1 MLNEALLP
9 KDERAS
15 SASATAGKAAAAADG
30 DEEPVVD
37 RAELNREILLAAAG
51 LLPDDGGLAKVRVGV
66 GGRGRA
72 PDRSHCW
79 IEGMI

>member
-9 KDERAS
+9 KEDRAS
-15 SASATAGKAAAAADG
+15 SASAAAGKAAAADG

-51 LLPDDGGLAKVRVGV
+51 LLPDDGGLAKVCVGIGIGEVV
-66 GGRGRA
+66 GR
-72 PDRSHCW
+72 RS
-79 IEGMI
+79 ISLD